1 MLPIDIHTHTVASGH
16 GTTDTIADLA
26 KQAHKK
32 GMTLLGISDHGPA
45 TPGSCKESYFR
56 SLKSAPHSRAGIS
69 VLYGAEA
76 NILNE
81 RGALDLSDE
90 VLSGLDFCIASIH
103 PQSFQSPAY
112 HRSSFW
118 DRKQVTEDVEAARFY
133 NTQAYIRAMEN
144 PHVKIIGHPDDQH
157 YPVDWEAMAQ
167 AAAKH
172 HIIIEVNE
180 ASLSPGG
187 YRGETKE
194 TMCNILN
201 ACFKYRLPI
210 LLSSDR
216 HGAAGVGEAPLAQKL
231 VAELHYP
238 EELILNFMPAEE
250 FAKILQRKE
259 TV

>member
-1 MLPIDIHTHTVASGH
+1 M
-16 GTTDTIADLA
+16 
-26 KQAHKK
+26 
-32 GMTLLGISDHGPA
+32 
-45 TPGSCKESYFR
+45 
-56 SLKSAPHSRAGIS
+56 
-69 VLYGAEA
+69 
-76 NILNE
+76 N
-81 RGALDLSDE
+81 
-90 VLSGLDFCIASIH
+90 
-103 PQSFQSPAY
+103 
-112 HRSSFW
+112 
-118 DRKQVTEDVEAARFY
+118 
-133 NTQAYIRAMEN
+133 
-144 PHVKIIGHPDDQH
+144 IIGHPDDQH
-157 YPVDWEAMAQ
+157 YPVDCEALAQ

-210 LLSSDR
+210 LLSSDS